1 MIFHS
6 LIYHHLLQKNFIK
19 QCENR
24 HISII
29 AMTANA
35 MEGDKE
41 KCLAAGMDAYL
52 AKPFNPAQVKKVIT
66 DTVIT

>member
-1 MIFHS
+1 
-6 LIYHHLLQKNFIK
+6 
-19 QCENR
+19 
-24 HISII
+24 
-29 AMTANA
+29 MTANA